1 MVSSNGK
8 QNKKQLIFS
17 FILLGIIV
25 YGIYLLLSKFWSIF
39 SSVDPKLGV
48 GIIAT
53 SGTIIVT
60 LISVLV
66 SKYLERK
73 AQILSHLREKKVPI
87 YEKIITFIFS
97 ITFAD
102 KLGKKVPTEKEIIKF
117 FAEVTQELIIWGSDD
132 MIDAFYKFR
141 IESIDNANGLQTEPN
156 EILFTVENL
165 LLAIRKDLG
174 HHNKNIPRGKLL
186 SLFVNDLKI

>member
-1 MVSSNGK
+1 MASLNGK

-39 SSVDPKLGV
+39 ATVDPKLGV

-66 SKYLERK
+66 SKHLERK
-73 AQILSHLREKKVPI
+73 AQILTH
-87 YEKIITFIFS
+87 
-97 ITFAD
+97 
-102 KLGKKVPTEKEIIKF
+102 
-117 FAEVTQELIIWGSDD
+117 
-132 MIDAFYKFR
+132 
-141 IESIDNANGLQTEPN
+141 
-156 EILFTVENL
+156 
-165 LLAIRKDLG
+165 
-174 HHNKNIPRGKLL
+174 L
-186 SLFVNDLKI
+186 SLIHI

>member
-66 SKYLERK
+66 SKHLERK
-73 AQILSHLREKKVPI
+73 AQILAHLREKKVPI
-87 YEKIITFIFS
+87 YEKIINFIFS
-97 ITFAD
+97 LTFAE
-102 KLGKKVPTEKEIIKF
+102 KLGKKSPTEKEIVKF
-117 FAEVTQELIIWGSDD
+117 FAEVTQELVIWGSDE

-141 IESIDNANGLQTEPN
+141 IENIDHANGLQTEPN
-156 EILFTVENL
+156 GILFTVENL

-174 HHNKNIPRGKLL
+174 HQNKNIPKGKLL
-186 SLFVNDLKI
+186 SLFINDLKI